1 MYKSN
6 TKLRKVK
13 LLPEQSSP
21 AIYGGQAVIEGVM
34 FGGKHVNVTAVRR
47 KNQEIT
53 FLEVPKKDKRWVTQ
67 LRKVP
72 LLRGIVSIVDA
83 SAKGSKH
90 LNYSA
95 EALADD
101 ELSPEEKAQQKAK
114 QESSFSL
121 TMILG
126 VAIMGIISFVFGK
139 VVLTVV
145 PAVIED
151 FLFKNAF
158 SSTFVHTLLEGVIKI
173 IFLLA
178 YLWAISLTPMIKRL
192 FQYHGAEHKVI
203 SAYEAGEELTVKNV
217 QKYSRLHYRCGS
229 SFMVLT
235 VIVGVVIYSFFH
247 WDNLWERVYI
257 RLLLLPLVI
266 GVSFELLRITNS
278 LRDIPVLRYLGYPG
292 LWLQLLTTKEPND
305 DQVEV
310 SIASFNRMR
319 ELDAELER
327 NASAELSTLGTHL
340 DPVKG

>member
-1 MYKSN
+1 M
-6 TKLRKVK
+6 
-13 LLPEQSSP
+13 PEQSSP

-53 FLEVPKKDKRWVTQ
+53 FLEVPKKDKKWVTQ

-145 PAVIED
+145 PAVIEQ
-151 FLFKNAF
+151 FLFQHVF
-158 SSTFVHTLLEGVIKI
+158 SSTFVHSLLEGVIKI

-257 RLLLLPLVI
+257 RLLLLPLVV

-305 DQVEV
+305 EQVEV

-327 NASAELSTLGTHL
+327 NASAELSTLGSHL

>member
-1 MYKSN
+1 M
-6 TKLRKVK
+6 
-13 LLPEQSSP
+13 LPEQSSP